1 MKYTEADFPFH
12 AKLRDE
18 LEKDILSGKYKPG
31 DLIPSENE
39 LADKKGIS
47 RPTVRQAFSELVSKG
62 LLNKVKGKGTFVSDF
77 KSIQIFDH
85 TKGFIH
91 TILDCNDNEFRVIKS
106 VYQVDG
112 NEYSGLRKLSE
123 VFNLDSSQGYSSRFI
138 KVEYTYS
145 NLNIYCESFLPL
157 MYFPEATVLLEKN
170 ARSHELLSGKIPLEP
185 RSSKCTVRL
194 STAGKKVAETLE
206 LSVGSEILT
215 LESTLINGRGAIVEY
230 NIASYKPKNTEIIF
244 TKIRNI

>member
-1 MKYTEADFPFH
+1 MKYTQNDFPFH

-31 DLIPSENE
+31 DLVPSENE
-39 LADKKGIS
+39 FAEKKGIS
-47 RPTVRQAFSELVSKG
+47 RPTVRQAFAELVSKG
-62 LLNKVKGKGTFVSDF
+62 LLKKVKGKGTFVSDF
-77 KSIQIFDH
+77 KTSQKFDH

-91 TILDCNDNEFRVIKS
+91 TILDCNDNENRVIKA

-112 NEYSGLRKLSE
+112 SEYSGLRKITDI
-123 VFNLDSSQGYSSRFI
+123 FNLESAQGYSSRFI
-138 KVEYTYS
+138 KVEYTYTDS
-145 NLNIYCESFLPL
+145 SLYCESFLPL

-185 RSSKCTVRL
+185 RSARCTMRLTSAGSK
-194 STAGKKVAETLE
+194 AADILE

-215 LESTLINGRGAIVEY
+215 VESMLITGRGVIVEY
-230 NIASYKPKNTEIIF
+230 NIASYKPRNTEIMF